1 MSLSQ
6 NYGVLRVIHGHTLHT
21 VGVRQSK
28 YAIRWFSEEQQV
40 CLLTS
45 RETTIGRALSNDCI
59 LIDPSISRV
68 HARLVLDPQGW
79 SVYNLTEQNVL
90 QVNEEPLPAGAHIAV
105 HSLDILQFGNTVLQ
119 FIAPT
124 VPADLLLTTLA
135 DAPADFAESV
145 PLRAPRTDTLDPS
158 SDAHLP
164 SAVSTL
170 PGKDGNHSSDSSD
183 NTCQLAMTA
192 LYADIA
198 QTDNAAACPANIAD
212 LPLLNAITDRGSP
225 GLHDSLREAALPITT
240 EEKFF
245 GGGITLRFAFHS
257 LRLHKRYAL
266 IGAIS
271 CFLVLGTVIFMLLSN
286 TLGISTLIHDNP
298 TTLLTVLLVPVIAA
312 LGISVL
318 VSFVDRYERE
328 PWYLR
333 LAAFFWG
340 AIIAIPPTV
349 FIEQSL
355 EVLRPMLLGSSNSNI
370 LNALFTGLNA
380 GVTEE
385 TVKGLGV
392 MLLFIV
398 LRDEFDNVT
407 DGIVYGALIGAGFA
421 MVENILYFAGSPK
434 TFLFLL
440 VSRIVLGWLNHS
452 TFTICFGA
460 ALGYIRHTR
469 VRWQHIVIPLLGYL
483 VSVSLHT
490 VFDFVNS
497 YANALA
503 LNNPDNVTI
512 VRFSMLASIGD
523 YILLLMVQVVIIFI
537 LIKSLA
543 HEASII
549 REFLTSE
556 VSSGTVYVEEYALL
570 QHSFLRARVERD
582 VLWHYG
588 LRQWFRVRAL
598 YQTEIGLA
606 FRKWHVS
613 MGDKPKLGYLQ
624 PEDAYRQRIQRLRQ
638 VIAAAE
644 ERA

>member
-90 QVNEEPLPAGAHIAV
+90 HVNEEPLPAGAHIAV
-105 HSLDILQFGNTVLQ
+105 HSLDILQLGNTVLQ

-135 DAPADFAESV
+135 DAPADFAEPV
-145 PLRAPRTDTLDPS
+145 PLLAPCTDTLDTF

-164 SAVSTL
+164 SAITL
-170 PGKDGNHSSDSSD
+170 PGNDGSHSSDNSD
-183 NTCQLAMTA
+183 NTCQLEMTA

-212 LPLLNAITDRGSP
+212 MPLLNAITDRGAP
-225 GLHDSLREAALPITT
+225 GLHDSLSEAALPITT
-240 EEKFF
+240 EEKLF

-257 LRLHKRYAL
+257 LRSHKRYAL

-355 EVLRPMLLGSSNSNI
+355 EFLRPMLLGSSNSNI

-469 VRWQHIVIPLLGYL
+469 VRWQHVVIPLLGYL

-512 VRFSMLASIGD
+512 VRFSMLVSIGD

-556 VSSGTVYVEEYALL
+556 VSSGTVHVEEYALL

-588 LRQWFRVRAL
+588 LRQWLRVRAL

-638 VIAAAE
+638 AIVAAE